1 MDVKKEIINLLCEKL
16 GFEPIEITEDKDFIN
31 DLGTDSLDMV
41 EIVMGIEEKFGL
53 RIADSEIDGI
63 RTVGDLTRK
72 VEELTKNM

>member
-1 MDVKKEIINLLCEKL
+1 MNVKEEIINLLCEKL